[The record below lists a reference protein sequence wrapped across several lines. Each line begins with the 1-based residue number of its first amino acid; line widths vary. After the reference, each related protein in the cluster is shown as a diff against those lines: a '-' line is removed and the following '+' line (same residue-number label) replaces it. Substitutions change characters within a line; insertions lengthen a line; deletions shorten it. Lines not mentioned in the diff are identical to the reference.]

1 MVRFDNSGA
10 VFPAQI
16 SGNVSLAEKNL
27 IEESIRSGQMRT
39 GSIDMDLVHAD
50 DAAGEESVWADDVE
64 GSETVRDLS
73 FGKISEDTFYVHIT
87 FCEEYNQFVEL
98 YKQNNLSAMQTAAE
112 IFGGMTA
119 RRRTSRFQRPQTAS

>member
-1 MVRFDNSGA
+1 MEKYVHMKEYVKAGVYTGPEVFSDGFVVRFDNSGA

-73 FGKISEDTFYVHIT
+73 FGKISIT
-87 FCEEYNQFVEL
+87 CL
-98 YKQNNLSAMQTAAE
+98 LCRLLRRSSA
-112 IFGGMTA
+112 G
-119 RRRTSRFQRPQTAS
+119 